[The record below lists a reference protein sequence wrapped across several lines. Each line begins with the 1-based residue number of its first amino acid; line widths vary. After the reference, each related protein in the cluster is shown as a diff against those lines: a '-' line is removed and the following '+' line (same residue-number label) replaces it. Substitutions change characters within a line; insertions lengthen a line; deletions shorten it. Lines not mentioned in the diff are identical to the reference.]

1 MKVAV
6 IGAGEVGRHVVR
18 VLAREGHYLTVVDMD
33 AEAVRRI
40 DETEDVQLVQGH
52 GASLTVL
59 RRAQVA
65 QADLVIA
72 VTDSDET
79 NMLAALSAKQ
89 LGAHKSVARVRNAT
103 YYDETAGLSKGVL
116 GIDMLVN
123 PHQLTAFEIQQLIR
137 STGTIS
143 VQNFADNRVEMVQ
156 MLVTHETRHLDR
168 PLAKLKLPRNA
179 LVAAILRGKEIVI
192 PRGDDY
198 VSRGDDVFLL
208 GDIAMIPK
216 LKAMFGVDP
225 NLLVRRVIIA
235 GGGDIA
241 QAVAR
246 KLEED
251 GIECELIERD
261 LQRCTELS
269 QELHDVVVLHGDAT
283 DTNLLKQERV
293 DRCDLFLALTHE
305 DETNIMASLLAKQRG
320 APRAVALMRRG
331 DYAHLCPEIGI
342 DVAVSPRH
350 IAANTILEF
359 VRSEQIRAVQQLE
372 DGRAEILE
380 FLAPDNCPI
389 VGRALMSLN
398 FPEGAIIGVIV
409 RDGKVFVPGGHDEVQ
424 GGDSVIVFALPQVRK
439 RVERLFQP
447 RSW

>member
-1 MKVAV
+1 MKVVV

-18 VLAREGHYLTVVDMD
+18 VLARESHHLTVVEMD
-33 AEAVRRI
+33 AEAIRRI
-40 DETEDVQLVQGH
+40 DETEDVQLVRGE

-59 RRAQVA
+59 RRAQVG

-89 LGAHKSVARVRNAT
+89 LGARRSVARVRNAA
-103 YYDETAGLSKGVL
+103 YYDEAAGLSKGVL

-123 PHQLTAFEIQQLIR
+123 PHLLTAFEIQQLIR
-137 STGTIS
+137 STGTVS

-156 MLVTHETRHLDR
+156 MLVTQETRHLDR
-168 PLAKLKLPRNA
+168 PLRKLKLPRNA
-179 LVAAILRGKEIVI
+179 LVAAILRGKEIII
-192 PRGDDY
+192 PRGEDY

-208 GDIAMIPK
+208 GDISQIPK

-225 NLLVRRVIIA
+225 DLLVRRVIIA

-241 QAVAR
+241 RAVAI

-251 GIECELIERD
+251 DIECVLVERD
-261 LQRCTELS
+261 LERCTLLS
-269 QELHDVVVLHGDAT
+269 QELRKVVVLHGDAT
-283 DTNLLKQERV
+283 DTNLLQQERV
-293 DRCDLFLALTHE
+293 DQCDLFLALTNE

-320 APRAVALMRRG
+320 ARRAVALMRRG
-331 DYAHLCPEIGI
+331 DYALLCPEIGI

-380 FLAPDNCPI
+380 FLAPDSC
-389 VGRALMSLN
+389 ALVDRPLMTLG
-398 FPEGAIIGVIV
+398 FPEGAIIGVVV
-409 RDGKVFVPGGHDEVQ
+409 RNGKVFVPGGQDEIH
-424 GGDSVIVFALPQVRK
+424 GGDSVIVFALPHVRK
-439 RVERLFQP
+439 QVERLFEP